1 MIATRMTSQQ
11 RLNRTPPLQ
20 PSSRST
26 SLGEFLRAH
35 RERLTP
41 QDAGVASG
49 PRRRTPG
56 LRREE
61 VAQLCG
67 VSSTWYTW
75 IEQGRPVSASPEA
88 LSRIAVAL
96 RLSRAERAYLFELAN
111 LHDPE
116 IQLPVATELPAALSA
131 ILHMLKTPA
140 YVLDRQWN
148 AVSWNRPAKML
159 FIGWLSTESDHNLL
173 RYIFLSPHSRRIV
186 VNWKERARRVVAEF
200 RADSGRHLQEG
211 PTRSL
216 VEELLNSSAEF
227 RQFWKAQDV
236 FEREG
241 GTREFQDPQQG
252 RLLFE
257 QITMKP
263 SAHEDL
269 KFVVLMP
276 IKKSRDV

>member
-1 MIATRMTSQQ
+1 MIASRM
-11 RLNRTPPLQ
+11 RAKNRAEVTPASAAQ
-20 PSSRST
+20 GT
-26 SLGEFLRAH
+26 SLGDFLRAH
-35 RERLTP
+35 RERLSP
-41 QDAGVASG
+41 QEIGFPSG
-49 PRRRTPG
+49 TRRRTPG

-88 LSRIAVAL
+88 LARIAVAL

-116 IQLPVATELPAALSA
+116 ISTPPETEIPTALSS
-131 ILHMLKTPA
+131 ILRALKNPA

-148 AVSWNRPAKML
+148 AIAWNRAAKLL
-159 FIGWLSTESDHNLL
+159 FIDWLEHESDHNLL
-173 RYIFLSPHSRRIV
+173 RYIFLSAASRRLV
-186 VNWKERARRVVAEF
+186 VDWEKRARRVVAEF
-200 RADSGRHLQEG
+200 RSDSSKHLKEG
-211 PTRSL
+211 PTKLLLEDLLKRS
-216 VEELLNSSAEF
+216 NEF
-227 RQFWKAQDV
+227 RQFWGSQDV

-241 GTREFQDPQQG
+241 GKREFRHPRQG
-252 RLLFE
+252 HLVYE

-269 KFVVLMP
+269 KFVILTP
-276 IKKSRDV
+276 L